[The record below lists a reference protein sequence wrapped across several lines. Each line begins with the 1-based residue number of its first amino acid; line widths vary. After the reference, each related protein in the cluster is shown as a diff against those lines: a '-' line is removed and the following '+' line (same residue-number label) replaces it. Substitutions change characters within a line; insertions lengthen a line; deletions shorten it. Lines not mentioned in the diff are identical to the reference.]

1 MDVVVKS
8 KLVGLILALSIIFFG
23 LESSY
28 SILLFLIVMLSI
40 GIPHGSV
47 DHIIA
52 FINPEA
58 RKFDSKLIFYTTYLS
73 LIIFNIIVW
82 ILSPFLGLLV
92 FLIISCYHFGE
103 TQVIGYNPTDNKIL
117 NFVIGANILLSL
129 FLNNIVELQEI
140 LYIIPQF
147 ATLDLSA
154 FDSVFF
160 LLISVGILM
169 LSIVNFDIKRKV
181 PLYAEITILYM
192 VFFHTDLLTSFAL
205 YFGFCHSLPMLMLEF
220 KEFKT
225 ENFIK
230 FYLKTLPF
238 TILSIF
244 FGFLLYQ
251 FNNDLLTSDNLILFV
266 FIVISSLT
274 LPHVFIMKD
283 FVKDK

>member
-1 MDVVVKS
+1 MNVIVKS
-8 KLVGLILALSIIFFG
+8 KLAGLILAFAIIFFG

-58 RKFDSKLIFYTTYLS
+58 RKFNSKLIFYITYLS
-73 LIIFNIIVW
+73 LIVFNIALWVI
-82 ILSPFLGLLV
+82 SPFLGLLV

-103 TQVIGYNPTDNKIL
+103 TQVIGYNPTDNKLL
-117 NFVIGANILLSL
+117 NFVVGANILLSL
-129 FLNNIVELQEI
+129 FLNNIAELQEI
-140 LYIIPQF
+140 LYILPQF
-147 ATLDLSA
+147 ASLDLTE

-160 LLISVGILM
+160 LLISVAVLM
-169 LSIVNFDIKRKV
+169 LSIVNFEIKRKV
-181 PLYAEITILYM
+181 TLYAEITILYM

-225 ENFIK
+225 DSFMR

-238 TILSIF
+238 TILSII

-266 FIVISSLT
+266 FIIISSLT

>member
-1 MDVVVKS
+1 MNVVVKS
-8 KLVGLILALSIIFFG
+8 KLAGLILAFSIIFFG

-28 SILLFLIVMLSI
+28 SILLFLVVMLSI

-52 FINPEA
+52 FINPDA
-58 RKFDSKLIFYTTYLS
+58 RKFDNKLIFYVVYLS
-73 LIIFNIIVW
+73 LIVFNILLWVI
-82 ILSPFLGLLV
+82 SPFLGLLV

-140 LYIIPQF
+140 LYILPQF
-147 ATLDLSA
+147 ASLDLSA

-160 LLISVGILM
+160 LLISVAILM
-169 LSIVNFDIKRKV
+169 LSIVNFEIKRKV

-225 ENFIK
+225 DSFMK

-238 TILSIF
+238 TILSII